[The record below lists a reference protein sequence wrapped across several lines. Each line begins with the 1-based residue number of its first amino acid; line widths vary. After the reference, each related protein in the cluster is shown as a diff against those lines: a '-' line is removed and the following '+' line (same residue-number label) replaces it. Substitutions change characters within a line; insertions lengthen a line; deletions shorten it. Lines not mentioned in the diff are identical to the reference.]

1 MMKVSVIIPTYN
13 ERENIGI
20 LIPSIE
26 KLLSNHKIQHEI
38 IVVDDSSPDNTA
50 ELARDLNK
58 EYKNIRVLVRKE
70 KSGIGSAIR
79 DGYNI
84 AKNDIL
90 LSIDSDLSFKIDD
103 IIKLLK
109 KIEEGY
115 DVVVGSRHIRK
126 SDYKAYDFN
135 IKLKRFVSRHGN
147 KITSSLVGIR
157 IKDFSANFRAMKK
170 SVWEFIETKDN
181 TNSILLE
188 MIVAADA
195 KGYKVAEIPVEFR
208 DRRYGKSKLNL
219 FKEAPKFFSKSIAF
233 RLKYKK

>member
-20 LIPSIE
+20 LIPAIE
-26 KLLSNHKIQHEI
+26 KLLKKYGVQHEI

-58 EYKNIRVLVRKE
+58 KYKNIRVRVRRE

-84 AKNDIL
+84 AKNDVL

-103 IIKLLK
+103 ILKLLK
-109 KIEEGY
+109 KIEEGC

-126 SDYKAYDFN
+126 GDYKAADFN
-135 IKLKRFVSRHGN
+135 IKLKRFVSRYGN
-147 KITSSLVGIR
+147 KVTSSLVGIK

-170 SVWEFIETKDN
+170 SVWKSIDTKDN

-188 MIVAADA
+188 MIVAAHS
-195 KGYKVAEIPVEFR
+195 KGYKVAEVPVEFK